1 MATST
6 EITDLINAFTVQIAG
21 VIEAAATDR
30 VRSVVAGV
38 LGAQTRRPPGRPR
51 KAGADTPLG
60 AQSAAKRRP
69 SATASATVPA
79 GATTP
84 KSKARPSWKAAR
96 ARRLQGR
103 YLGLLRTLKGE
114 ARTRVKVA
122 AREKGVA
129 EALKLGRA
137 LKG

>member
-1 MATST
+1 
-6 EITDLINAFTVQIAG
+6 LKV
-21 VIEAAATDR
+21 
-30 VRSVVAGV
+30 
-38 LGAQTRRPPGRPR
+38 
-51 KAGADTPLG
+51 
-60 AQSAAKRRP
+60 
-69 SATASATVPA
+69 
-79 GATTP
+79 
-84 KSKARPSWKAAR
+84 AR

-103 YLGLLRTLKGE
+103 YLGLLRTLQGQ